1 MKEKDFKGLKVRGFD
16 LSQAMQNPTL
26 EHSSGLVFSINLGS
40 KCYYHSGM
48 EAFANCGHCGES
60 VCSECSTIY
69 RGDILLGIPD
79 EELCFQCKANK
90 TRKDRT
96 FDLFT
101 YGLIV
106 VGFILS
112 MTGAFLIFLS
122 KVRSA

>member
-1 MKEKDFKGLKVRGFD
+1 MKEKDFKELKGMGFD
-16 LSQAMQNPTL
+16 LSQAMQN
-26 EHSSGLVFSINLGS
+26 SGLIYSINLGN
-40 KCYYHSGM
+40 KCYYHPRM
-48 EAFANCGHCGES
+48 EVFANCKHCGKP

-69 RGDILLGIPD
+69 RGDVLLGIPD

-90 TRKDRT
+90 TRTDRA

-101 YGLIV
+101 YGLLV

-122 KVRSA
+122 KVRRT